1 MRPVCRDKKYPANLI
16 FNYLIKM
23 ENRNLINTLYKVE
36 TILKV
41 AFLAMSL
48 LNMPFTLLVAFASSA
63 IGVFRVCKSP

>member
-1 MRPVCRDKKYPANLI
+1 
-16 FNYLIKM
+16 M